1 MDKSGADGLR
11 VIGAEEWCA
20 FSELGIPAIKARVD
34 SGAKTSSIQAQ
45 NVKVV
50 MRGGQEWVKF
60 EVNPLQDN
68 RSIKI
73 QCEGKLIDRRTIKS
87 SSGIAEE
94 RWVIKTPVTFRNN
107 ETQEIELT
115 LAPRETMEYR
125 MLLGREALMDRYMVN
140 PSQSFVF
147 GDLPNNEQDA
157 LYAPFQKEKS
167 GLKIAVLAS
176 NPELYSNKR
185 LMEAGKARGHEMV
198 FLNVEH
204 VYMKLDAKNPE
215 VHYRGGD
222 ILNEF
227 NAIIPRIKPSVTF
240 YGCALIRQFHNL
252 GVYSLNSAEAITKSR
267 DKLYASQLFARN
279 ELNIP
284 TTGFAKSPMD
294 TKDLIKMVNGA
305 PLIIKLLESTQGKGV
320 VLAETNKA
328 AESVI
333 NAFKSVQANILVQE
347 FIKEA
352 NGQDIRCFVING
364 KVVASMQRQAEKG
377 EFRSNIHMGGKA
389 SMIKITPEERKLAIK
404 AAKAMELAVAG
415 VDIIRSNKGP
425 LLLEVNSSP
434 GLEGIE
440 NATGKDIANEMIM
453 AIEKRLNYKTSTIL

>member
-1 MDKSGADGLR
+1 MGEKLQ
-11 VIGAEEWCA
+11 VIGAEEWCT
-20 FSELGIPAIKARVD
+20 FSELGIPAVKARVD

-45 NVKVV
+45 NVKVSIK
-50 MRGGQEWVKF
+50 GGQEWVNF
-60 EVNPLQDN
+60 EVNPIQDN
-68 RSIKI
+68 RSIKVF
-73 QCEGKLIDRRTIKS
+73 CEAKLIDRRTIKS
-87 SSGIAEE
+87 SSGVAED
-94 RWVIKTPVTFRNN
+94 RWVIKTPVTLRSGQV
-107 ETQEIELT
+107 QEIELT

-125 MLLGREALMDRYMVN
+125 MLLGREALTQRFLVN
-140 PSQSFVF
+140 PSESFVL
-147 GDLPNNEQDA
+147 GEVSEGELDH
-157 LYAPFQKEKS
+157 LYASYHKEKS
-167 GLKIAVLAS
+167 GLKIAILAS

-185 LMEAGKARGHEMV
+185 LMEAGRSRGHEMV

-215 VHYRGGD
+215 IHYRGGD

-227 NAIIPRIKPSVTF
+227 DAIIPRIKPAVTF
-240 YGCALIRQFHNL
+240 YGCALIRQFINL

-284 TTGFAKSPMD
+284 ITGFAKSPMD

-377 EFRSNIHMGGKA
+377 EFRANLHMGGRA
-389 SMIKITPEERKLAIK
+389 SMIKITRDERKLAIK
-404 AAKAMELAVAG
+404 AAKVMDLAVAG

-440 NATGKDIANEMIM
+440 NATGKDIANEMIV
-453 AIEKRLNYKTSTIL
+453 AIELKLGYKLKSRY